1 MTGPARSSGA
11 GSPKSLDLPRE
22 ARGERLDRVLASLL
36 PGESRASL
44 QRLMRDGRVR
54 ILGRPARPS
63 YTVRGGERIE
73 IEIPP
78 PRPSHL
84 EPEALPLVILYE
96 DTDLL
101 VLDKPA
107 GLPVHPGAG
116 ARRTT
121 LVNALLHHCKDLSVI
136 GGVER
141 PGIVHRLDRETSG
154 VLVVAKNDAAHRSL
168 AAQFK
173 ARTVR
178 KLYEALVW
186 GDPRGLD
193 GVIDRPIG
201 RHPFARVR
209 MAVRPDGRPSRTVF
223 RVSSSFGDV
232 SFLEIE
238 PSTGRTHQIRVH
250 LSFIGHPIVGDS
262 LYGGRRPLQDA
273 PRDVAEAFA
282 AYAGLALHARR
293 LGFAHPRSGAW
304 HEFTAA
310 RPETLQSVLDR
321 LSRGSPGGPSD
332 EAGSP

>member
-1 MTGPARSSGA
+1 MTGPPRSSEA
-11 GSPKSLDLPRE
+11 GSPQSLDLPQE
-22 ARGERLDRVLASLL
+22 ARGKRLDRVLASLL

-63 YTVRGGERIE
+63 YNVRGGERIE
-73 IEIPP
+73 IELPP

-84 EPEALPLVILYE
+84 EPQALPLTILHE
-96 DTDLL
+96 DADLL
-101 VLDKPA
+101 VIDKPA

-116 ARRTT
+116 ALRVT
-121 LVNALLHHCKDLSVI
+121 LVNALLHHCRDLSVI

-173 ARTVR
+173 ARTVK

-186 GDPRGLD
+186 GEPQGRD

-209 MAVRPDGRPSRTVF
+209 MAVRPDGRPARTVF
-223 RVSSSFGDV
+223 RVSTSFGEV

-238 PSTGRTHQIRVH
+238 PTTGRTHQIRVH

-262 LYGGRRPLQDA
+262 LYGGRRPVPDA
-273 PRDVAEAFA
+273 PRGVGEALA

-293 LGFAHPRSGAW
+293 LGFSHPRGGAW

-310 RPETLQSVLDR
+310 RPANLQSVLDR
-321 LSRGSPGGPSD
+321 LSRDSPGRPGGSP
-332 EAGSP
+332 

>member
-1 MTGPARSSGA
+1 MTEPPRPSGA
-11 GSPKSLDLPRE
+11 GSPHSLDLPRE

-36 PGESRASL
+36 PGQSRASL

-73 IEIPP
+73 IELPP

-84 EPEALPLVILYE
+84 EPQAYPLAILHE
-96 DTDLL
+96 DADLL

-116 ARRTT
+116 ARRVT

-141 PGIVHRLDRETSG
+141 PGIVHRLDRDTSG

-173 ARTVR
+173 ARTVK

-186 GDPRGLD
+186 GVPRQTG
-193 GVIDRPIG
+193 GAIDRPIG

-209 MAVRPDGRPSRTVF
+209 MTVREDGRPARTVF
-223 RVSSSFGDV
+223 RVNTSFGEV
-232 SFLEIE
+232 SLLDLE
-238 PSTGRTHQIRVH
+238 PATGRTHQIRVH

-262 LYGGRRPLQDA
+262 LYGGRRPPQDA
-273 PRDVAEAFA
+273 PRVVAEALA
-282 AYAGLALHARR
+282 GYAGLALHARR
-293 LGFAHPRSGAW
+293 LGFAHPRTGEW
-304 HEFTAA
+304 REFTAA
-310 RPETLQSVLDR
+310 RPESLQAVLDR
-321 LSRGSPGGPSD
+321 LIRASRGGP
-332 EAGSP
+332 AAPFGSS